1 MVRMD
6 RRRFLR
12 LGVGAAILA
21 GSAIVGLEYMLP
33 RKPEIG
39 SSSTQLYSIKGRVP
53 FDYNGNAKQDGDE
66 PPVQNAKVQIM
77 DKTSSKIINPP
88 TLTDSSGD
96 YKVDIP
102 AGNYKLL
109 IKPDQTK
116 PDSPKFGYMCRS
128 PAEFRAIEDGYDL
141 TVVGNGRFDVG
152 LMEGFLTLSA
162 STKTEYSIGRFYDHD
177 PTIGRVLWWNGKSYQ
192 YNNPLQGAWD
202 DSHTGTDYDMNY
214 GEKILA
220 PAPGIVVYLRNGSI
234 GESSEESSNL
244 TEMDIE
250 YSNGFRTAL
259 FHFSKSLVNVN
270 DKVVR
275 GQPVAEVGDLGT
287 FYPHSHE
294 DLYKPSKSGP
304 ILLDPYQSIFR
315 MESKFCGYWSNDN
328 NHNKFWVSI
337 SPDSSDLILDNH
349 WTKYNKPQHPY

>member
-1 MVRMD
+1 MQ
-6 RRRFLR
+6 F
-12 LGVGAAILA
+12 
-21 GSAIVGLEYMLP
+21 
-33 RKPEIG
+33 
-39 SSSTQLYSIKGRVP
+39 
-53 FDYNGNAKQDGDE
+53 
-66 PPVQNAKVQIM
+66 
-77 DKTSSKIINPP
+77 
-88 TLTDSSGD
+88 
-96 YKVDIP
+96 
-102 AGNYKLL
+102 
-109 IKPDQTK
+109 
-116 PDSPKFGYMCRS
+116 

-287 FYPHSHE
+287 FYPHSHGTCIN
-294 DLYKPSKSGP
+294 PANRVQFFW
-304 ILLDPYQSIFR
+304 ILINQFFEWNPNSVVIGV
-315 MESKFCGYWSNDN
+315 MIIII
-328 NHNKFWVSI
+328 I
-337 SPDSSDLILDNH
+337 SFGFQ
-349 WTKYNKPQHPY
+349 YPQTLQI